1 MALINDTHS
10 REIQQV
16 YLNFYQNLVRTKPK
30 TIDWKWDDDDENN
43 EEIQETEKSSKSNQS
58 QNNSSP
64 SQQRQNNSFQSQP
77 YQDNFS
83 PSQQHQ
89 DNSSPSQQYEDN
101 SFQSPQYED
110 NFSQPNNLT
119 ASSSQNH
126 PHSGHLSLDKQEN
139 NTTSQKPD
147 SLLFQVTQNGQ
158 LIDEIE

>member
-64 SQQRQNNSFQSQP
+64 SQQRQNNS
-77 YQDNFS
+77 S
-83 PSQQHQ
+83 P
-89 DNSSPSQQYEDN
+89 
-101 SFQSPQYED
+101 SPQYED